1 MALTMLRNHS
11 WPGNFKQMEQVIS
24 YLISINTSGI
34 IGEEDVLSLPDFKL
48 KADNKKV
55 RPRSFQYL
63 QHQTF

>member
-1 MALTMLRNHS
+1 
-11 WPGNFKQMEQVIS
+11 MEQVIS

-63 QHQTF
+63 QNQTF